1 MRNAVVIISISIL
14 ALYNSIINGYRDAI
28 RERETIISP
37 VISKDAHFLMTLA
50 TPDGSMDY
58 DMMAIDSIQ
67 VIEADGLLYHVQYR
81 MSQEEEA
88 AVESFIA
95 RFSSIDKLIAEFS
108 NYDYADD
115 CGTPYEAIMRRQY
128 NCQSASMLIK
138 KLGDKLGLK
147 SRILVGTYN
156 GEPHGLV
163 VFKKDGRSQYVDY
176 ALYREGITGL
186 YEDTLSTK
194 YSVQIGGF

>member
-1 MRNAVVIISISIL
+1 MRNAIVIISISIL
-14 ALYNSIINGYRDAI
+14 ALYNSTINGYRDAI
-28 RERETIISP
+28 RDRATVISP
-37 VISKDAHFLMTLA
+37 VISKDAHFLMTMA

-58 DMMAIDSIQ
+58 DMMVIDSIK
-67 VIEADGLLYHVQYR
+67 VIDADGLLYLVQYR
-81 MSQEEEA
+81 MTQEEET
-88 AVESFIA
+88 AVEDFIEM
-95 RFSSIDKLIAEFS
+95 FSSIDELIAEFS
-108 NYDYADD
+108 DYDYADD
-115 CGTPYEAIMRRQY
+115 CGTPYEAIRRRQY

-147 SRILVGTYN
+147 SRILVGIYN

-163 VFKKDGRSQYVDY
+163 MFKKDGRSQYVDY

-194 YSVQIGGF
+194 YNVRIGGF